1 MELTLL
7 YPEGKLKALTFS
19 YDDGVVHDRRL
30 IEIFNRHGMKG
41 TFNLNS
47 GLQDKSESK
56 ISLNELSTV
65 YAGHEIAC
73 HGKLHPFMER
83 LPLLSLVEDALD
95 DRKILER
102 ATGRIINGMAY
113 PYGTYDS
120 GVVRTLKA
128 LGIVYSRTVRSTGN
142 FCLPDEFL
150 EWHPTCHHRE
160 NIAELGNRFLAS
172 GYPLALF
179 YVWGHS
185 YEFDRQNNW
194 NVIEEFCAQM
204 DGQENV
210 WYATNMEIY
219 EYITALRRL
228 VTSADGRI
236 VKNPSALSVWFRTED
251 GRLLEVKSGQI
262 LAIS

>member
-1 MELTLL
+1 MELTFL

-47 GLQDKSESK
+47 GLQDKSELK
-56 ISLNELSTV
+56 ISLKELNAV

-73 HGKLHPFMER
+73 HGKRHPFMER
-83 LPLLSLVEDALD
+83 LPLLSLVEDVLE
-95 DRKILER
+95 DRKILEQ
-102 ATGRIINGMAY
+102 ATGKIINGMAY

-120 GVVRTLKA
+120 GVVRVLRS
-128 LGIVYSRTVRSTGN
+128 LGIAYSRTVRSTGK
-142 FCLPDEFL
+142 FSLPDDFL

-160 NIAELGNRFLAS
+160 NIAELGKNFLS
-172 GYPLALF
+172 CGYPLSLF

-185 YEFDRQNNW
+185 YEFDRQDNW
-194 NVIEEFCAQM
+194 NIMEDFCAQM
-204 DGQENV
+204 AGQDNI
-210 WYATNMEIY
+210 WYAANMEIY
-219 EYITALRRL
+219 EYIAALRNL
-228 VTSADGRI
+228 ITSADCRI
-236 VKNPSALSVWFRTED
+236 VRNPSALSVWIRTED
-251 GRLLEVKSGQI
+251 GRTLEVKSGQI

>member
-1 MELTLL
+1 MELNFI

-19 YDDGVVHDRRL
+19 YDDGVIHDRKL
-30 IEIFNRHGMKG
+30 IGIFNRHGMKG

-47 GLQDKSESK
+47 GLQKNEDKIHLDE
-56 ISLNELSTV
+56 LNGV

-83 LPLLSLVEDALD
+83 QPALSLVEDVLE
-95 DRKILER
+95 DRKILEQ
-102 ATGRIINGMAY
+102 ATGKIVNGMAY

-120 GVVRTLKA
+120 RVVRTLKA
-128 LGIVYSRTVRSTGN
+128 LGIAYSRTVRSTGN
-142 FCLPDEFL
+142 FSLPDDFL

-160 NIAELGNRFLAS
+160 NIAEVGKRFLAS

-194 NVIEEFCAQM
+194 NLIEDFCAQM
-204 DGQENV
+204 AGQENI
-210 WYATNMEIY
+210 WYASNMEIF
-219 EYITALRRL
+219 EYISAIRGL
-228 VTSADGRI
+228 VTSADSRI
-236 VKNPSALSVWFRTED
+236 VKNPSALSVWFRTD
-251 GRLLEVKSGQI
+251 GGRILEVKGGET